1 MRIAYLGLVEQ
12 ISVGVRSQ
20 QAFECGN
27 SAHAWKYLLFVAQHF
42 DKGRIGVEQSM
53 QHKKETRQ
61 VSGRDGLET
70 AVKDLAEV
78 VRSLHQLLQS
88 YGPAWY
94 TGETDA
100 RLRNALAEADSALRS
115 CIVQRGRYR
124 NPRREGE
131 KKLRKPVKKDSY
143 PSSVARKVYH
153 VPASSISQL
162 A

>member
-1 MRIAYLGLVEQ
+1 MEIVLTQ
-12 ISVGVRSQ
+12 
-20 QAFECGN
+20 
-27 SAHAWKYLLFVAQHF
+27 WKYLLFVAP
-42 DKGRIGVEQSM
+42 QSSTNVGSEWGKRM

-78 VRSLHQLLQS
+78 ARSLQQLLQS
-88 YGPAWY
+88 YGPIWY
-94 TGETDA
+94 TGKTDA

-115 CIVQRGRYR
+115 CIIQRGRDC

-131 KKLRKPVKKDSY
+131 KKLRKPAKKDSY
-143 PSSVARKVYH
+143 PPSVARKVYH
-153 VPASSISQL
+153 VSASSISQV

>member
-1 MRIAYLGLVEQ
+1 MRQ
-12 ISVGVRSQ
+12 
-20 QAFECGN
+20 
-27 SAHAWKYLLFVAQHF
+27 
-42 DKGRIGVEQSM
+42 
-53 QHKKETRQ
+53 KKATRQ
-61 VSGRDGLET
+61 VSGRVGLET

-88 YGPAWY
+88 YGPIWY
-94 TGETDA
+94 TGKTDA

-115 CIVQRGRYR
+115 GIVQRGRDR

-131 KKLRKPVKKDSY
+131 KKLRKPAKKDSY
-143 PSSVARKVYH
+143 PSPVARKVYH

>member
-1 MRIAYLGLVEQ
+1 
-12 ISVGVRSQ
+12 
-20 QAFECGN
+20 
-27 SAHAWKYLLFVAQHF
+27 
-42 DKGRIGVEQSM
+42 M

-78 VRSLHQLLQS
+78 ARSLQQLLQS
-88 YGPAWY
+88 YGPIWY
-94 TGETDA
+94 TGKTDA

-115 CIVQRGRYR
+115 CIIQRGRDC

-131 KKLRKPVKKDSY
+131 KKLLKPAKKDRY

-153 VPASSISQL
+153 VSASSISQV

>member
-1 MRIAYLGLVEQ
+1 MVSSNKFPLGFGVSRLLSVE
-12 ISVGVRSQ
+12 IVRTQ
-20 QAFECGN
+20 
-27 SAHAWKYLLFVAQHF
+27 WKYLLFVARHF

-53 QHKKETRQ
+53 RHKKATRQ

-88 YGPAWY
+88 YGPIWY

-115 CIVQRGRYR
+115 CIIQRGRYR

-131 KKLRKPVKKDSY
+131 KKLRKPAKKDSY
-143 PSSVARKVYH
+143 PSSVARKLYH